1 MTALAIRPHRTLVE
15 HASGLPTWTVAAA
28 TTAAVASRLP
38 FLGHA
43 PRPDE
48 AGFLLVGGQW
58 NGAGSSL
65 YGNYWVD
72 RPPLLITIFRFASSL
87 GGLTALRLIGC
98 VAVALVVIGSA
109 RVAGLLG
116 GHRAARWAAVTAAGL
131 SLSPLLGG
139 YEVDG
144 ELLAAPFTLAGIALV
159 IVAVRSV
166 DQRRAVVAAVAAGT
180 FAMSSLLIKQNLA
193 DAAVFG
199 AVAFALSLWRR
210 DITRHRFGMLTLG
223 AIAGAF
229 AAGLLLAGWTVL
241 HGTSLTGVFDAM
253 YPFRIR
259 ADQVQAAGGAGH
271 STARLYG
278 LIGVATVSGLG
289 LLMLLVARD
298 VVARRHRDTLWMAL
312 VATTLFA
319 VVSIFLG
326 GNYWHHYLVEL
337 IAPLSVATGV
347 LAARHGIVARS
358 LIAYVIV
365 AASVGWAVS
374 LSMPQG
380 NDASSVGRAVGASS
394 QPGDTIVTAWG
405 RANVTYSSGLSSP
418 YAQLWSLPAKTI
430 DPQLTELNGVLTG
443 PSAPTWLVSGPTIRS
458 WGLDTAQTAA
468 ILSQDYHPVEQ
479 LCGRTIYLHDG
490 LDRPTP
496 SVIGTCHGA
505 TTPLSPMKEL
515 TP

>member
-1 MTALAIRPHRTLVE
+1 MTALAVRPHRALVE
-15 HASGLPTWTVAAA
+15 RALDLPTWTVAAA
-28 TTAAVASRLP
+28 TSVAVVGRLP

-43 PRPDE
+43 PGPDE

-72 RPPLLITIFRFASSL
+72 RPPLLITIFRLASSL

-98 VAVALVVIGSA
+98 VAVALVVVGSA
-109 RVAGLLG
+109 RVASLLG
-116 GHRAARWAAVTAAGL
+116 GHRAARWAAVTSAGL

-139 YEVDG
+139 YEVNG

-159 IVAVRSV
+159 IVAVRSIGP
-166 DQRRAVVAAVAAGT
+166 RRAVVASTGAGVC
-180 FAMSSLLIKQNLA
+180 AMSSLLIKQNLA

-199 AVAFALSLWRR
+199 AVTFVLAWWRR
-210 DITRHRFGMLTLG
+210 DIARERFGRLTFG

-229 AAGLLLAGWTVL
+229 AAGLVLAGWTVL

-253 YPFRIR
+253 YPFRVR
-259 ADQVQAAGGAGH
+259 ANQVQAAGGSGH
-271 STARLYG
+271 STARFFG
-278 LIGVATVSGLG
+278 LLAVAAVSGLG
-289 LLMLLVARD
+289 LLILWLARD
-298 VVARRHRDTLWMAL
+298 VVVRRRQDTLGWAL

-319 VVSIFLG
+319 VASVALG

-337 IAPLSVATGV
+337 IAPVSVATGV
-347 LAARHGIVARS
+347 LAARRGFAARL
-358 LIAYVIV
+358 LIAYVVV
-365 AASVGWAVS
+365 AASVGWVGHLA
-374 LSMPQG
+374 MPQG
-380 NDASSVGRAVGASS
+380 DDARSVGQAIGESS

-405 RANVTYSSGLSSP
+405 RANLTYSSGLSSP
-418 YAQLWSLPAKTI
+418 YAQLWSLPVKTL
-430 DPQLTELNGVLTG
+430 DPQLVELNSVLTG
-443 PSAPTWLVSGPTIRS
+443 PTAPTWFVSGSTIRS

-468 ILSQDYHPVEQ
+468 ILSQDYRRVGQ

-490 LDRPTP
+490 FDRPTP
-496 SVIGTCHGA
+496 RVIGTCRGA
-505 TTPLSPMKEL
+505 LTPLSTMKEL